1 MSRNNA
7 LRPSRDICGV
17 GINVL
22 GKKARA
28 MAGLPQTGNADTH
41 TEHSQ
46 EGIQG
51 SLCIWESL
59 CSTVALS
66 WELYGIVR
74 YSVRTRL

>member
-1 MSRNNA
+1 
-7 LRPSRDICGV
+7 
-17 GINVL
+17 
-22 GKKARA
+22 